1 MTPIGQDTIVSGL
14 ASAGIVSHPY
24 EETVYEPG
32 RHCIKRDVDR
42 IRTMIEKTCT
52 LAVSQDMMKVKANQT
67 AIHTIAEIRHRT
79 EEIVAIEVEDSQ
91 EIRRSK
97 QLRLACPLAMQD
109 KVAVRHGSVLSLQ
122 TLLVRTLI
130 S

>member
-52 LAVSQDMMKVKANQT
+52 LAVSQDMTDLQELESESKPDSDSYDRRDT
-67 AIHTIAEIRHRT
+67 TPHR
-79 EEIVAIEVEDSQ
+79 
-91 EIRRSK
+91 RNRSN
-97 QLRLACPLAMQD
+97 
-109 KVAVRHGSVLSLQ
+109 
-122 TLLVRTLI
+122 
-130 S
+130 